1 MRRLI
6 RNKLTG
12 EYLTRKGTWTKSVS
26 LARDFPDVRSVVDT
40 EQKHHLAPFEV
51 VLLVSANPG
60 KYDVV
65 IPWPTAS

>member
-12 EYLTRKGTWTKSVS
+12 EYFTQNGVWTKNVL
-26 LARDFPDVRSVVDT
+26 LAQDFPNVRSVVDV
-40 EQKHHLAPFEV
+40 ERKYDLGGFEV
-51 VLLVSANPG
+51 VLLLAAKPG

-65 IPWPTAS
+65 IPWPAVT